1 VGAAP
6 RRRSVKERLLAWA
19 MGWAWSLGLR
29 LQLFSWRKEVHGLRH
44 LDDLI
49 AAGRPAL
56 AVFWHGKYS
65 PLFALLRGR
74 RGVVFTSLSFR
85 GDVIARIC
93 RHFGYLPVQ
102 LADRGR
108 EESLDLMRR
117 SLVGSEVCGI
127 AVDGP
132 LGPYHLV
139 KRGVVRLA
147 SEVGMAVVPVTF
159 AARRSTV
166 NEERWDRFE
175 VPKLFSRVV
184 FVLGEPL
191 CLPSGLWDAELE
203 EVDRW
208 ADRLREALDDLDREA
223 GELL

>member
-1 VGAAP
+1 
-6 RRRSVKERLLAWA
+6 

-29 LQLFSWRKEVHGLRH
+29 LQLLSWRKEVHGLER
-44 LDDLI
+44 LDDRI
-49 AAGRPAL
+49 AAGRPVL

-74 RGVVFTSLSFR
+74 RAVVFTSLSFR
-85 GDVIARIC
+85 GGVIARIC
-93 RHFGYLPVQ
+93 RHFGYVPVQ
-102 LADRGR
+102 LVDRGR
-108 EESLDLMRR
+108 EESLELMRR
-117 SLVGSEVCGI
+117 SLVGCSVCGI

-147 SEVGMAVVPVTF
+147 SELGMEILPVTF

-166 NEERWDRFE
+166 NGERWDRFE

-184 FVLGEPL
+184 FLLGDPIR
-191 CLPSGLWDAELE
+191 LPPDLWTADLE

-208 ADRLREALDDLDREA
+208 ADRVRRALDDLDREA
-223 GELL
+223 EERVSEAC

>member
-1 VGAAP
+1 MLAA
-6 RRRSVKERLLAWA
+6 
-19 MGWAWSLGLR
+19 
-29 LQLFSWRKEVHGLRH
+29 
-44 LDDLI
+44 
-49 AAGRPAL
+49 
-56 AVFWHGKYS
+56 FWHGKYS

-74 RGVVFTSLSFR
+74 RAVVFTSLSFR

-93 RHFGYLPVQ
+93 RCFGYVPVQ

-117 SLVGSEVCGI
+117 SLVGLPVCGT

-132 LGPYHLV
+132 LGPRHLV

-147 SEVGMAVVPVTF
+147 SELGMEIVPVTF
-159 AARRSTV
+159 AARRSTT

-184 FVLGEPL
+184 FVLGEPMR
-191 CLPSGLWDAELE
+191 PPPGLWDADLE

-208 ADRLREALDDLDREA
+208 AERLHEALDTVDREA
-223 GELL
+223 EVRL